1 MLEPIE
7 NLVRN
12 LGRLPGLGRR
22 SAGRAALA
30 LVREPDRLLEPLV
43 AALRDAQANVCA
55 CARCGAF
62 TVRGEDPCALCTDA
76 CTDATRDGGVVCVVE
91 EAADVV
97 TIESSGAFRGRYHVL
112 AGKLSPVRHC
122 GPDKLRIAELKD
134 RIAREGFGEV
144 LLALS
149 TDMEGDA
156 TAGYLVETLRGFPS
170 AAAPVAVVGVSSGGL
185 SSKLPCFSAMRCVT
199 ISASSAALA
208 KLITFM
214 VVSSALSK
222 RTITSS
228 VSSIN
233 FFLALFILYPH
244 QPVALVYQISDTGL
258 FIQLFKLC
266 VERIHVSARLS
277 AVYGLFLQ
285 YRREHLYLPCRY
297 G

>member
-1 MLEPIE
+1 MLAPIE

-12 LGRLPGLGRR
+12 LGRLPGFGRR

-43 AALRDAQANVCA
+43 LALRDAQANVCA

-62 TVRGEDPCALCTDA
+62 TVRGEDPCAL

-156 TAGYLVETLRGFPS
+156 TAGYLVEALRGFPS
-170 AAAPVAVVGVSSGGL
+170 AAAPVRVTRLAFGLPADSGVAYSDPL
-185 SSKLPCFSAMRCVT
+185 TLRRAIVHRCP
-199 ISASSAALA
+199 A
-208 KLITFM
+208 
-214 VVSSALSK
+214 
-222 RTITSS
+222 
-228 VSSIN
+228 
-233 FFLALFILYPH
+233 
-244 QPVALVYQISDTGL
+244 
-258 FIQLFKLC
+258 
-266 VERIHVSARLS
+266 
-277 AVYGLFLQ
+277 
-285 YRREHLYLPCRY
+285 
-297 G
+297 

>member
-1 MLEPIE
+1 MLAPIE

-12 LGRLPGLGRR
+12 LGRLPGFGRR

-43 AALRDAQANVCA
+43 LALRDAQANVCA

-62 TVRGEDPCALCTDA
+62 TVRGEDPCAL

-134 RIAREGFGEV
+134 RIVHEGFGEV

-156 TAGYLVETLRGFPS
+156 TAGYLVEALREYPS
-170 AAAPVAVVGVSSGGL
+170 AAVPVKVTRLAFGLPADSGVAYSDPL
-185 SSKLPCFSAMRCVT
+185 TLRRAIVHRCP
-199 ISASSAALA
+199 A
-208 KLITFM
+208 
-214 VVSSALSK
+214 
-222 RTITSS
+222 
-228 VSSIN
+228 
-233 FFLALFILYPH
+233 
-244 QPVALVYQISDTGL
+244 
-258 FIQLFKLC
+258 
-266 VERIHVSARLS
+266 
-277 AVYGLFLQ
+277 
-285 YRREHLYLPCRY
+285 
-297 G
+297 

>member
-1 MLEPIE
+1 MLAPIE

-43 AALRDAQANVCA
+43 LALRDAQANVCA

-62 TVRGEDPCALCTDA
+62 TVRGEDPCAL

-149 TDMEGDA
+149 TDMDGHGRGRHGRLSRRDPPRVPLRVRAREGHA
-156 TAGYLVETLRGFPS
+156 SRLRPPRRFGRGVFGPAH
-170 AAAPVAVVGVSSGGL
+170 AAARNRAP
-185 SSKLPCFSAMRCVT
+185 LPRMSMKKT
-199 ISASSAALA
+199 
-208 KLITFM
+208 
-214 VVSSALSK
+214 
-222 RTITSS
+222 
-228 VSSIN
+228 
-233 FFLALFILYPH
+233 
-244 QPVALVYQISDTGL
+244 
-258 FIQLFKLC
+258 
-266 VERIHVSARLS
+266 ARLS
-277 AVYGLFLQ
+277 PGRSKKNGARDGARSRNPQIHNLM
-285 YRREHLYLPCRY
+285 LYQLSYSRHRKN
-297 G
+297 GT